1 MKKIKSIQTTL
12 ATLLL
17 IGMLYACAKVPMTG
31 RRQIKLFPSST
42 MLEMSTLSY
51 KQVLDTA
58 SIIRSGQQAE
68 MVKRVGNKIATA
80 TERYLKENG
89 FEDRLDDFSW
99 EFNLIQDNSVNA
111 WCMSGGK
118 VAFYTGILPVCEDE
132 TGIAVVMGPEVA
144 HAIAWQGNE
153 RVSQSMTLQGLA
165 TDTDLFMLIKQQ
177 PDAARQLANTAFG
190 VGGQ

>member
-68 MVKRVGNKIATA
+68 MVKRVGNKIAIA

-89 FEDRLDDFSW
+89 FEDRLDDFFW

-144 HAIAWQGNE
+144 HAIAWHGNE
-153 RVSQSMTLQGLA
+153 RVSQ
-165 TDTDLFMLIKQQ
+165 
-177 PDAARQLANTAFG
+177 R
-190 VGGQ
+190 V